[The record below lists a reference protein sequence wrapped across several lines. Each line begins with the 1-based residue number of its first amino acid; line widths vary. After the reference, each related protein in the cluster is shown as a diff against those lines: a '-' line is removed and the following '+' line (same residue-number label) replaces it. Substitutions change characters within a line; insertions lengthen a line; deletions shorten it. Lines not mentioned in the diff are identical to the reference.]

1 MFLTLEEVAGILG
14 GDRKLIITLKQSG
27 KDIIGTD
34 VNQKK
39 IATGTRKEDTIKFKY
54 PGRGSITGEW
64 RINSDGT
71 KLEGTWDSFND
82 NGKWNLT
89 RIE

>member
-1 MFLTLEEVAGILG
+1 MHFT
-14 GDRKLIITLKQSG
+14 DRKLKITFKQNG
-27 KDIIGTD
+27 TDIIGTD

-39 IATGTRKEDTIKFKY
+39 IVTGTRKEDTIKFEY
-54 PGRGSITGEW
+54 YGRGSYLTGEW
-64 RINSDGT
+64 KINSDGT